1 MRARGLTVALLAS
14 LVMGAVVTS
23 GCQRVLGIHGSQLA
37 RSDAGAGGSTGGGT
51 GGNPADASTDLRDDG
66 AGMPDAAGTGGA
78 PGVGGKG
85 SGGAASGGS
94 GAGGDGRAD
103 PDGGG
108 TGDGGIDAR
117 PPDAGAPDVNG
128 GGGGMGG
135 GDAGVG
141 ATDAIVN
148 DATAD
153 LAGTDGAPSDGQTP
167 DAGACATPW
176 QAVGVEA
183 RLLTPDTSGMTACS
197 MPGSDVPTLAAAVD
211 ATNYRAGQA
220 CGACLRVEAALGT
233 ASVIVP
239 VVEKSGANGVLL
251 TKAAMDQLAPGA
263 SLTMVNWT
271 LVACDVQQKPVH
283 YYIKDGSNAGY
294 VGIQIRNAR
303 YPVATAVLVGSKTTV
318 PLALQPYDY
327 WESTSAGGGP
337 LTLRLTDINGQS
349 FDDPGI
355 KITPQTDMA
364 GAGQFPLCH

>member
-1 MRARGLTVALLAS
+1 MVRSLTFFVTA
-14 LVMGAVVTS
+14 AVVIG
-23 GCQRVLGIHGSQLA
+23 GCQRVLGIHGSQPA
-37 RSDAGAGGSTGGGT
+37 QADAGSGGAPGAGT
-51 GGNPADASTDLRDDG
+51 GGHPADAASDMRDGG
-66 AGMPDAAGTGGA
+66 AGMPDAAATGGAATGGA
-78 PGVGGKG
+78 PGAGGK
-85 SGGAASGGS
+85 GGS
-94 GAGGDGRAD
+94 GAPGGGAGGDARPE

-108 TGDGGIDAR
+108 TGGVGVDAGPPDVGAADMNGGAAGMGGDDGGIGS
-117 PPDAGAPDVNG
+117 PDA
-128 GGGGMGG
+128 
-135 GDAGVG
+135 VG
-141 ATDAIVN
+141 TDAM
-148 DATAD
+148 TD
-153 LAGTDGAPSDGQTP
+153 LGGTGGASGHPSDG
-167 DAGACATPW
+167 GACASPW
-176 QAVGVEA
+176 QGVGVEA

-197 MPGSDVPTLAAAVD
+197 MAGSDVPMLAAAVD

-251 TKAAMDQLAPGA
+251 TRAAMDQIAPGA

-303 YPVATAVLVGSKTTV
+303 YPVATVVVVGSKTTV

-327 WESTSAGGGP
+327 WESTSAGAGP
-337 LTLRLTDINGQS
+337 LTLRLTDVNGQS

-364 GAGQFPLCH
+364 GTGQFPLCR